1 MTDMEYE
8 RIIRLYDYK
17 KLVRLGT
24 NVKEGKKVKDWSAGK
39 AFEYLVI
46 RGFEL
51 ENDRARVRYSYSVS
65 IGELVFSEEKM
76 AAEQIDGAIYLEGLS
91 FLVECKD
98 RSENIDI
105 ETIAKLR
112 NQLLRRP
119 AGVIGIVFSR
129 TAFTDA
135 AVRLARFVSPQAI
148 LLVTGAEID
157 AALRGKYLCE
167 GLIAKY
173 RACVEKG
180 MPDYNIERG
189 LK

>member
-1 MTDMEYE
+1 MTGIEYE
-8 RIIRLYDYK
+8 RKIRQQDYK
-17 KLVRLGT
+17 KLVRLW
-24 NVKEGKKVKDWSAGK
+24 NKVKVGEKVKGWNEGK
-39 AFEYLVI
+39 AFEYLVL
-46 RGFEL
+46 RGFEI
-51 ENDRARVRYSYSVS
+51 EGGDVRYSYSVT
-65 IGELVFSEEKM
+65 IGEVVYSEEKL
-76 AAEQIDGAIYLEGLS
+76 AAEQIDGAIYLGGLS

-112 NQLLRRP
+112 NQLRRRP
-119 AGVIGIVFSR
+119 AGVIGVVFSR

-157 AALRGKYLCE
+157 AALRGKYLCR
-167 GLIAKY
+167 GLMTKY

-189 LK
+189 VK

>member
-1 MTDMEYE
+1 MTANEYE
-8 RIIRLYDYK
+8 RLIRQYDYK
-17 KLVRLGT
+17 KLIKLWE
-24 NVKEGKKVKDWSAGK
+24 NVKKSEAIKGWGTGK
-39 AFEYLVI
+39 AFEYLI
-46 RGFEL
+46 LRGFEL
-51 ENDRARVRYSYSVS
+51 EGGETRYSYSVTM
-65 IGELVFSEEKM
+65 GEVVYSEEKRTI
-76 AAEQIDGAIYLEGLS
+76 EQIDGAIYLEGLS

-98 RSENIDI
+98 QSEDIDI
-105 ETIAKLR
+105 EAIAKLR

-119 AGVIGIVFSR
+119 AGIIGVVFSR
-129 TAFTDA
+129 TAFTDS

-157 AALRGKYLCE
+157 AALRGKYLCK
-167 GLIAKY
+167 GLVAKY

>member
-1 MTDMEYE
+1 MTGNEYE
-8 RIIRLYDYK
+8 RKIRQQDYK
-17 KLVRLGT
+17 KLVKLWDKIKAG
-24 NVKEGKKVKDWSAGK
+24 EKVKGWDEGK
-39 AFEYLVI
+39 AFEYLVL
-46 RGFEL
+46 RGFEM
-51 ENDRARVRYSYSVS
+51 EGADVRYSYSVT
-65 IGELVFSEEKM
+65 IGEVVYSEEKV
-76 AAEQIDGAIYLEGLS
+76 AAEQIDGAIYLGGLS
-91 FLVECKD
+91 FLIECKD

-119 AGVIGIVFSR
+119 AGVIGVVFSR

-157 AALRGKYLCE
+157 AALRERYLCR
-167 GLIAKY
+167 GLMAKY